1 MSGINGGSSVDRWRL
16 WVLLV
21 IIVVVLFLYW
31 LKIFNLQISQG
42 LDFLERAKKISLQT
56 RTVLPQRGII
66 YDRNGEPLVFHED
79 LFAIHI
85 TPSEIRRDELE
96 AVKER
101 LGELLKLS
109 SGVLNRRVP
118 TGSRGSTPLEVK
130 DGVPFQVM
138 AYIAENKEL
147 FPGVSWEGRAKR
159 VYSEEA
165 TIAHVLGYVSEI
177 SGDELQ
183 FLYNEGYRS
192 GDKIGKAGIERQYD
206 SLLRG
211 KSGQQF
217 FTVDARGGRVGE
229 NVESFVPPVNGSDL
243 YLTIDMNVQRLAS
256 AALGDRRGSVVVMK
270 PATGEV
276 LAMVSKPVFNA
287 NTFDSRGPDSL
298 GSQILDPSFPF
309 INRTI
314 SAVYPAAS
322 LFKIITATAI
332 LENNSVSPDRS
343 VYCPGYIEVR
353 GQRYYCHRR
362 TGHGPQNL
370 RDAVANSCNVY
381 FWTIA
386 KDFVGKDKM
395 GRADPIRIAEQA
407 RDFGLGMIT
416 EIDLPGEKE
425 GLIPDKEWKED
436 TYNSLWAGGDTMNM
450 AIGQG
455 FVLVTPLQMANVA
468 AMVTNKGVIYRPHVL
483 HEVRNRVQMTV
494 ERRLPEVLHTASIS
508 EATWRRLGED
518 LRYTVT
524 SGTGWVITRTV
535 PVAGKTGTG
544 ETGIEGQFHD
554 WFLAYAPYGEDA
566 VPEDKIVVVVQIE
579 PSGLRH
585 QWWSS
590 KVADHIVQGYYAKQT
605 YEEVIGTLRPWYLDW
620 RTISGMR
627 SAPVNSATLIDYNAF
642 PLTPEIPLDD

>member
-1 MSGINGGSSVDRWRL
+1 MSGGNSVERWRL
-16 WVLLV
+16 WVLLILV
-21 IIVVVLFLYW
+21 AVLLFVFW

-42 LDFLERAKKISLQT
+42 LEFLEKANRISLQT
-56 RTVLPQRGII
+56 RTVPAQRGII

-85 TPSEIRRDELE
+85 TPSEVRRDELE
-96 AVKER
+96 EVKER

-109 SGVLNRRVP
+109 NGVLNRRVP
-118 TGSRGSTPLEVK
+118 KGSRGSTPLEVK

-147 FPGVSWEGRAKR
+147 FPSVSWEGRAKR
-159 VYSEEA
+159 VYSDEA
-165 TIAHVLGYVSEI
+165 SIAHVLGYVSEI

-183 FLYNEGYRS
+183 FLYNEGYRA

-211 KSGQQF
+211 KTGQQF

-229 NVESFVPPVNGSDL
+229 QVESFVPPMNGADL

-256 AALGDRRGSVVVMK
+256 DALGDRRGSVVVMK
-270 PATGEV
+270 PATGEII
-276 LAMVSKPVFNA
+276 AMVSKPVFNA

-298 GSQILDPSFPF
+298 GSQILNPSFPF

-322 LFKIITATAI
+322 LFKIITETAI
-332 LENNSVSPDRS
+332 LENNSVSPERT
-343 VYCPGYIEVR
+343 VFCPGYIEVR
-353 GQRYYCHRR
+353 SQRYYCHNKS
-362 TGHGPQNL
+362 GHGHQNL
-370 RDAVANSCNVY
+370 RDALANSCNVY

-386 KDFVGKDKM
+386 KDFVGKDKL

-425 GLIPDKEWKED
+425 GLIPDKDWKED

-468 AMVTNKGVIYRPHVL
+468 SMVTNKGIIYRPHVL
-483 HEVRNRVQMTV
+483 REVRDRGRMTV

-508 EATWRRLGED
+508 EATWQRLGED

-524 SGTGWVITRTV
+524 NGTGWVLTRTR

-544 ETGIEGQFHD
+544 EIGVEGQYHD

-566 VPEDKIVVVVQIE
+566 DPEDKIVVVVQIE

-590 KVADHIVQGYYAKQT
+590 KIADHIIQGYYAQQT
-605 YEEVIGTLRPWYLDW
+605 YKEVIGTLRPWYLDW
-620 RTISGMR
+620 RAISGFMIER
-627 SAPVNSATLIDYNAF
+627 VNSANLIDYSTF
-642 PLTPEIPLDD
+642 PIISEIALDE